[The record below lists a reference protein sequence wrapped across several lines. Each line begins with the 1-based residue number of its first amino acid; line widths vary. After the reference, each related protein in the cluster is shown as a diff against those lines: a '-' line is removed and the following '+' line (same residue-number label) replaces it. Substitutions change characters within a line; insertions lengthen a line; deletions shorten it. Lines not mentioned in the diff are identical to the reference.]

1 MNSFSAYIRQ
11 FGTALRFLLMATVVL
26 GVIYPLAV
34 WGVGQLAAPS
44 QANGSLV
51 GSSGAQVAGQP
62 AASSLIAQSSEEG
75 LGQKWFHPRP
85 SAVAWNPL
93 TSSASNLGPNDP
105 KLADAISQLRQ
116 QVAQTE
122 GVAEAQVPID
132 AVTASGS
139 GLDPQ
144 ISLAYAQLQ
153 VPRISRATGLS
164 EAELQ
169 GLIKNRTTSSLE
181 SLLGQESVNV
191 TLLNLDLA
199 AKGVR

>member
-1 MNSFSAYIRQ
+1 MNSFSAYLRQ
-11 FGTALRFLLMATVVL
+11 FGTALRFLLLATAVL

-51 GSSGAQVAGQP
+51 QVAGQP
-62 AASSLIAQSSEEG
+62 AASSLIAQSPEDG

-85 SAVAWNPL
+85 SAVSWNPL
-93 TSSASNLGPNDP
+93 SSSASNLGPNDP
-105 KLADAISQLRQ
+105 KLVEAISQLRQ

-122 GVAEAQVPID
+122 SVDATQVPID

-153 VPRISRATGLS
+153 VPRIAQATGVS
-164 EAELQ
+164 QTELQ
-169 GLIKNRTTSSLE
+169 GLIKSRTTSGLE